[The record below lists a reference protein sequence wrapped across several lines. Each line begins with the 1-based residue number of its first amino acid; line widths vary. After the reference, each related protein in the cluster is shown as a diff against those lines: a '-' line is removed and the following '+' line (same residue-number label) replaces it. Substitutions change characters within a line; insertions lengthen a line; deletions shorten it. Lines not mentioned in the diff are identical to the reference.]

1 MEYEKIQQSKITLTK
16 SNLIDDRY
24 LNIKEYVKNYNTLL
38 IKSDTGTGKTT
49 STAEY
54 FATLSNIR
62 IISIVSRKT
71 LADQQVKT
79 FRDKGIVLKD
89 YRQSFDTTDNVVIQL
104 DSILK
109 LQYDDFSNCVIYL
122 DEVNS
127 TYSIYDR

>member
-1 MEYEKIQQSKITLTK
+1 MEYDKITQSKITLTK

-89 YRQSFDTTDNVVIQL
+89 YRQSFDN
-104 DSILK
+104 
-109 LQYDDFSNCVIYL
+109 
-122 DEVNS
+122 
-127 TYSIYDR
+127 